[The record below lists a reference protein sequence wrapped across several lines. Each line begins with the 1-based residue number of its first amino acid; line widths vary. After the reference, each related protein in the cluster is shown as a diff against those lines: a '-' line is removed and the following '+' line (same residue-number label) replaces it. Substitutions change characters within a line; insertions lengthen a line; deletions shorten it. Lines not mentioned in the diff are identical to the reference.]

1 MVGSLSAAASAGSAR
16 PFDPIVA
23 RPSHR
28 LSIVIATSAETADL
42 LRADGQLPETYLRL
56 GRLAAFYRDAD
67 SQLPR
72 VLAVRDLDP
81 PTLAFRRG
89 GGTAATI
96 RAARLWLFDVQA
108 GPIVAVLSVD
118 LDCEPLVLIPFLE
131 DLYYDDLTIG
141 GSPIDGVAAD
151 LLDGVDAAVRHS
163 AGSRLELTSQR
174 HQMVFTSAT
183 LPEDSVQRLI
193 YRADLDANPQYS
205 SIQYPAELNRRP
217 TSGAAV
223 GAYVSVLAA
232 QQDYIENCA
241 LLSSVQ
247 VVAASCK
254 IRRVRFAAYETLL
267 RVRELGTTRA
277 TMSRP
282 ERRAELARLHETLA
296 EQELALTFG
305 VEAACEIGILVP
317 ALRVENFHRQLV
329 ACTGLRDSIET
340 VSTMLARATSVL
352 AAEEGSQT
360 ALDAQRQDLRRL
372 RYGVTIG
379 LLSTI
384 AVPIG
389 IILGFF
395 GGNYTQVD
403 GNRSMFD
410 WSHYHDMYLAVLG
423 LILAAGTVFA
433 ILFLLERLQIRRASK
448 PSH

>member
-1 MVGSLSAAASAGSAR
+1 MSAAPPAAAGL

-56 GRLAAFYRDAD
+56 GRLAGFYRDAD
-67 SQLPR
+67 NQLPR

-81 PTLAFRRG
+81 ATLAFRRG
-89 GGTAATI
+89 AGTAATI
-96 RAARLWLFDVQA
+96 RAGRLWLFDVQA
-108 GPIVAVLSVD
+108 GPVVAVLSVD
-118 LDCEPLVLIPFLE
+118 LDCDPLALIPFLE
-131 DLYYDDLTIG
+131 DLYYDDLTV
-141 GSPIDGVAAD
+141 GSSTLDVVAAD
-151 LLDGVDAAVRHS
+151 LLDGANAAVRQT
-163 AGSRLELTSQR
+163 GGGPLKLTSQR

-183 LPEDSVQRLI
+183 LPEDTIQRLI

-241 LLSSVQ
+241 LLSAVQ

-254 IRRVRFAAYETLL
+254 IRSVRFAAYETLL
-267 RVRELGTTRA
+267 RVRELGTART
-277 TMSRP
+277 TMTTP
-282 ERRAELARLHETLA
+282 TRRAELARLHEKLA
-296 EQELALTFG
+296 EQELSLTFG
-305 VEAACEIGILVP
+305 VEAACEIGILIP

-329 ACTGLRDSIET
+329 ACTGLRDSITT
-340 VSTMLARATSVL
+340 VSTMLTRATSVL
-352 AAEEGSQT
+352 AAEEASQT
-360 ALDAQRQDLRRL
+360 GLDAQRRDLRRL
-372 RYGVTIG
+372 RYGVAIG

-423 LILAAGTVFA
+423 MIFAAGAVFA
-433 ILFLLERLQIRRASK
+433 VLLLAERYQIRRTTNSDDRT
-448 PSH
+448 